1 MFSFLH
7 DIEVSHFP
15 QEQWADSWGEEHVKV
30 LLATSMEGQNFLEPL
45 LGGGLKES
53 QITSNVLFKDCYNKS
68 LGFES
73 LLRLFLEY
81 GYLRID
87 QRVRDPTEK
96 RYLLRPTSSVEI
108 EEPEKDIRKVLSNNR
123 AELDVGLTAQELTT
137 LMKLKEFR
145 QCLNQSTDTFDF
157 RLVWQLFLAK
167 ANIGNL
173 AKKGFRDIIR
183 EYETQSFT
191 VVQLRTHWF
200 HESVNIQTEAK
211 YEEEDRD
218 GKQHILR
225 LDILI
230 RIAAQLAALLELK
243 ILHGSYGKNRRAA
256 KVLLN
261 IAWNQALR
269 HGHNVD
275 IQETSK
281 VFYAVVYCID
291 GEGKTEVLFRRGVHE
306 RQYEEFLI
314 RESRSNESFA
324 ESVQLLAC
332 PTLRRSPRTMMPT
345 NLVIQE
351 VDPSTMD
358 IDSGMSS

>member
-1 MFSFLH
+1 VFSFLG
-7 DIEVSHFP
+7 DIEVSHLV
-15 QEQWADSWGEEHVKV
+15 QEQWAHSWGEEHVNV
-30 LLATSMEGQNFLEPL
+30 LLATSKKGQNFLEPL

-53 QITSNVLFKDCYNKS
+53 QITRNVLFRDCYNKS

-87 QRVRDPTEK
+87 QRLRGTEK

-108 EEPEKDIRKVLSNNR
+108 EEPEKDIRKVLSNKR

-191 VVQLRTHWF
+191 VVQLRTHWL
-200 HESVNIQTEAK
+200 HELVNIETEAK

-291 GEGKTEVLFRRGVHE
+291 DEGKTEVLFRRGVHE

-324 ESVQLLAC
+324 ESVRPLGC

-351 VDPSTMD
+351 VDASTMD
-358 IDSGMSS
+358 IDEGMSS